1 MKQEREFMKLLTT
14 IALGVLALSPSYA
27 APLRT
32 DPNIVSFTFFEA
44 TTVVSQYTFNTNSA
58 ELNSQ
63 RGGFLGVNNRDFQT
77 AAFEFFDVFYSNA
90 LGQADADG
98 EYLTID
104 CSYDGNGS
112 GCNLAEVR
120 MNLANSTTRFA
131 DTLTRFVSTTG
142 YLTGTELNAID
153 GNTATA
159 ASLGSGEGVRMSF
172 TVGFSEQNNSAVPEP
187 STYALTAMGLL
198 AAYLRRKAGR

>member
-1 MKQEREFMKLLTT
+1 MKPLLL
-14 IALGVLALSPSYA
+14 IALSTLALSPSYA

-32 DPNIVSFTFFEA
+32 DSNIVSFTFFET
-44 TTVVSQYTFNTNSA
+44 TTVVGQYTFNTNST
-58 ELNSQ
+58 ELSNQ
-63 RGGFLGVNNRDFQT
+63 RAGFLGVSNRDFQT
-77 AAFEFFDVFYSNA
+77 GAFEFFDVYYSTA
-90 LGQADADG
+90 AGLADIDG

-112 GCNLAEVR
+112 GCNLADVR
-120 MNLANSTTRFA
+120 MNLSNSTSRFA

-142 YLTGTELNAID
+142 YVNGSELNAVD

-159 ASLGSGEGVRMSF
+159 ASLGSAEGVRMSF

-198 AAYLRRKAGR
+198 AAYLRRKGSR

>member
-1 MKQEREFMKLLTT
+1 MKLLPI
-14 IALGVLALSPSYA
+14 IALGALTLSSSFA

-32 DPNIVSFTFFEA
+32 DSNIVSFTFFEA
-44 TTVVSQYTFNTNSA
+44 TTVIGQYTFNTNST
-58 ELNSQ
+58 ELNNRLS
-63 RGGFLGVNNRDFQT
+63 GFLNTNNRDFQT
-77 AAFEFFDVFYSNA
+77 GAFESFDVYYSNA
-90 LGQADADG
+90 LGQADVDG

-159 ASLGSGEGVRMSF
+159 ASLGSEEGVRMSF

-198 AAYLRRKAGR
+198 AAYLRRKGGR